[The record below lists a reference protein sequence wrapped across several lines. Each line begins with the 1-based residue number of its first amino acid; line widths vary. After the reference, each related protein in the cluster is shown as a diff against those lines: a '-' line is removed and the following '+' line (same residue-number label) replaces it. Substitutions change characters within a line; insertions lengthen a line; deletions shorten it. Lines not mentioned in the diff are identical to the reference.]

1 MNPFDVQTSGGS
13 TGGSGSSNPFSP
25 SKSAGVD
32 LNSSE
37 GLLSLAQQQGGAIGQ
52 VAEELVH
59 PTKGILSSIGDGF
72 KKAFTG
78 FVDLISIPNQ
88 VIAGALSDKYS
99 ISEAIKQNISTS
111 DVIFGDQDPNSTT
124 MHKVGSFLVRTAT
137 DIVLDPL
144 TYVTFGA
151 SKGVLGLSG
160 LQKVQL
166 GEKAAADLGK
176 DVFSKVALS
185 ETTGEGLYRFLNAQA
200 KGTAKAEELFLGLTK
215 QGGEVEKVANAAK
228 TTLEEMLVKHT
239 LDAPLNIDF
248 AKKAISQMLETNP
261 AFAETILD
269 KGGIKV
275 LGKTILSGQRISSVL
290 RMIPGMTMIDEA
302 TKPFRLALQ
311 APFDSTIRKSET
323 AGKYVRLP
331 EEFVEKQRLMQTMY
345 ESRRDS
351 AFKNLDSIVKQN
363 DLTIEE
369 AKSMANN
376 LLTGTMPADARL
388 SNVYKQAM
396 GFSENELKWLQ
407 ESGKDI
413 ARKDLFGFPLV
424 RTDVENIS
432 FNPKSSSLA
441 KKASASFER
450 TSGKFVDKLTG
461 EVRVGTAEGLGLTR
475 QEAEAALV
483 KDSVASHFA
492 IPDMKNPETYKN
504 IFTDSTGKEFERFA
518 ATMDEL
524 KASGLNFEDN
534 FVIANAIRADENAR
548 VGSSTRFIR
557 DITESMGRVASE
569 APSGWRPINMNNVS
583 EQAEKL
589 LGISAKGG
597 EEIYFHPMIAQELE
611 NGVKA
616 VITDDASKDF
626 FKAYDK
632 IQNLWK
638 AGVTSIF
645 PAFHGRNALSNVFQN
660 FLDIGLNAINPATHS
675 SASQMIFHDKQLN
688 ALEKVAYGGAE
699 GSEQALEELHTLLG
713 KKMFTDVSGYDWTV
727 GEIRQVLKDRGIAFK
742 GGTGQIDVFN
752 PESVDTFTKELF
764 GSASKKDTAKKILKG
779 VTPLSQDFVPYKIGR
794 ELGSIVEDQAKLV
807 NFMTN
812 LKATGDVEH
821 AAARTSMF
829 LFDYQNLTKF
839 EKTFLKRIIPFYTF
853 TRKNLELQA
862 KTLMTTPGRISAEL
876 TGLRNIGEAM
886 SGGSLT
892 EEEKSKLPA
901 WLQSGIGILKSRK
914 GSTLEMFSSLGTPI
928 EQPFAA
934 FQPNQFLGSVS
945 PLLRVPIETA
955 TGYSWFQG
963 KSLSDATN
971 AAAYKNAPKALKDA
985 IGYTEITGKRKDG
998 TTFKWSVSLRP
1009 TMMNTINNLPLMGRV
1024 LNSLK
1029 QMEDVDVSAQGKIL
1043 QQIVGVK
1050 AYSVNLDD
1058 ETTKQEAELQKKL
1071 KELLT
1076 KAGVTAQFTRTYVPK
1091 DK

>member
-1 MNPFDVQTSGGS
+1 MNPFAPTSSGTSGGGGNSNPFAPSS
-13 TGGSGSSNPFSP
+13 TGGT
-25 SKSAGVD
+25 D

-37 GLLSLAQQQGGAIGQ
+37 GLLQLAQAQGGAIGQ

-59 PTKGILSSIGDGF
+59 PSKGILSSIGDGF
-72 KKAFTG
+72 KHAFSG

-88 VIAGALSDKYS
+88 VVAGVLSSKYS
-99 ISEAIKQNISTS
+99 ISEAVKQNISTS
-111 DVIFGDQDPNSTT
+111 DVLFGDQNPNNTT
-124 MHKVGSFLVRTAT
+124 MQKVGSFLVRTAT

-166 GEKAAADLGK
+166 GEKAAIDLGK

-185 ETTGEGLYRFLNAQA
+185 ETTGEGLYRFLTAQA

-228 TTLEEMLVKHT
+228 AELENLLIKNT

-248 AKKAISQMLETNP
+248 AKRAITQMLETNP

-275 LGKTILSGQRISSVL
+275 LGKTILSGQRISSAL
-290 RMIPGMTMIDEA
+290 HMIPGMTLLDDF
-302 TKPFRLALQ
+302 TQPFRLALQ
-311 APFDSTIRKSET
+311 APFDSTIRKSDI

-345 ESRRDS
+345 EARRDS
-351 AFKNLDSIVKQN
+351 AFKNLDSIVKEN

-376 LLTGTMPADARL
+376 LLTGTMPADDRL
-388 SNVYKQAM
+388 ANVYKQAM

-432 FNPKSSSLA
+432 FNPHSSSIA

-450 TSGKFVDKLTG
+450 TTGKFIDAATG
-461 EVRVGTAEGLGLTR
+461 EVKVGTAEAFGLTR
-475 QEAEAALV
+475 KEAEATLV
-483 KDSVASHFA
+483 KDSASADFP
-492 IPDMKNPETYKN
+492 IQDMKNSETYKN

-524 KASGLNFEDN
+524 KQAGLNFEDN
-534 FVIANAIRADENAR
+534 FVIANAIRADENAK
-548 VGSSTRFIR
+548 VGAGTRFIR

-569 APSGWRPINMNNVS
+569 APTGWRPINMTNVS
-583 EQAEKL
+583 AQAEKL
-589 LGISAKGG
+589 LGISAKAG
-597 EEIYFHPMIAQELE
+597 EEVYFHPMIAQELE
-611 NGVKA
+611 KGVKA

-660 FLDIGLNAINPATHS
+660 FLDIGLHAINPATHG
-675 SASQMIFHDKQLN
+675 SASQMIFYDRQLN
-688 ALEKVAYGGAE
+688 ALEKVVYGGKGGE
-699 GSEQALEELHTLLG
+699 EALAHLNELLG
-713 KKMFTDVSGYDWTV
+713 KKMFTDKAGYDWTV

-742 GGTGQIDVFN
+742 GGTGQIDVFDAK
-752 PESVDTFTKELF
+752 SVDSFTQELF
-764 GSASKKDTAKKILKG
+764 GTAGTGDKLKKLAKQALP
-779 VTPLSQDFVPYKIGR
+779 TSQDFKPFEVGRNIG
-794 ELGSIVEDQAKLV
+794 SMVEDQAKLV

-862 KTLMTTPGRISAEL
+862 KTLMTTPGRIAAEIK
-876 TGLRNIGEAM
+876 GLQNIGEAM
-886 SGGSLT
+886 SGGNLT
-892 EEEKSKLPA
+892 DEEKSKLPN

-945 PLLRVPIETA
+945 PLLRVPIEAA

-963 KSLSDATN
+963 KALSDATN
-971 AAAYKNAPKALKDA
+971 AAAYKNAPKVLKDA
-985 IGYTEITGKRKDG
+985 IGYTELTGKRKDG
-998 TTFKWSVSLRP
+998 TEFKWSVALRP
-1009 TMMNTINNLPLMGRV
+1009 TMMNTINNLPLFGRV
-1024 LNSLK
+1024 LSSLK
-1029 QMEDVDVSAQGKIL
+1029 QMEDVDVSSQGKIL
-1043 QQIVGVK
+1043 QQLVGVK
-1050 AYSVNLDD
+1050 AYAINLDD
-1058 ETTKQEAELQKKL
+1058 EANKQEIALQKQL
-1071 KELLT
+1071 KDLLT
-1076 KAGVTAQFTRTYVPK
+1076 KAGVTAQFTRTYIPK
-1091 DK
+1091 PK